1 MPESPLATAI
11 KAADNCEGKLRMDT
25 TTTLGEVRTLVA
37 ETLGIMDRIDSLD
50 ASTRLVGSLPELD
63 SLGVAQLVA
72 EIEGTFGVEIDF
84 SDVTI
89 DIFETLGTLAA
100 FVDANRP

>member
-1 MPESPLATAI
+1 M
-11 KAADNCEGKLRMDT
+11 NT
-25 TTTLGEVRTLVA
+25 TSTFDEVRTLVA
-37 ETLGIMDRIDSLD
+37 ETLGITDRLDSLD

-63 SLGVAQLVA
+63 SLGVAELVA
-72 EIEGTFGVEIDF
+72 EIEDKFGFDIDF

-89 DIFETLGTLAA
+89 DMFETLGTLAA